1 MTVLRSRRPGRR
13 AEEEKISPLVKLY
26 LVDLRGEK
34 GAFKGVAIKRQF
46 VVLIFLIRGSWHYR

>member
-1 MTVLRSRRPGRR
+1 MIEAPVAEDGRPARGSAEDAFPVLVG
-13 AEEEKISPLVKLY
+13 EVE
-26 LVDLRGEK
+26 GEK